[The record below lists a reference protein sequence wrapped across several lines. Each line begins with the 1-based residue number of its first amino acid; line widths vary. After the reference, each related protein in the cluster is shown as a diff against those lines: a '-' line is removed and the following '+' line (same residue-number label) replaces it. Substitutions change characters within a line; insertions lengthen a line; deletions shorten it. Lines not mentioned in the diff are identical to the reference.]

1 MKPIKTHTV
10 TLTFWHNADIGHVT
24 QEEALAHLKEFH
36 NDDLSR
42 LGSHH
47 IDGATCP
54 TDQETGLRTTIEL
67 SSDNFRDCDWHLV
80 VEDSSVDVTD
90 RYFDNYYFDNYRVED
105 YEVIEMVHE
114 EYVPEQ
120 KDTLIKV
127 KGKFVLDLTETHRA
141 TWNDYDYDYDWQQ
154 TYSR

>member
-42 LGSHH
+42 LDDSH
-47 IDGATCP
+47 IDGLKCP
-54 TDQETGLRTTIEL
+54 TDNGERTTIDWG
-67 SSDNFRDCDWHLV
+67 SRDPRDCDWHLV
-80 VEDSSVDVTD
+80 VEDSSSNVT
-90 RYFDNYYFDNYRVED
+90 NYYFDNYRVED